1 MPGPGF
7 IAKVGAAQTHGAYS
21 VFESMLPP
29 GLPGPAPHV
38 HTAEGAW
45 YVIQGT
51 LKFVVDADE
60 FIAEAG
66 SFVLVP
72 RGVRH
77 SFSNV
82 GNEPAKH
89 LTIFSP
95 PRDALWTA
103 IGELRTAA
111 GNGSLNTEELIAL
124 YQKHGEALGA
134 LARGWVREHVGGYL
148 TLF

>member
-1 MPGPGF
+1 MPDPGF
-7 IAKVGAAQTHGAYS
+7 IAKAGAAETHGAYS
-21 VFESMLPP
+21 VFESILPP
-29 GLPGPAPHV
+29 GVPGPAPHL
-38 HTAEGAW
+38 HTAEEAW

-51 LKFVVDADE
+51 LKFVVGADE

-66 SFVLVP
+66 SFVLAP

-77 SFSNV
+77 SFANL
-82 GNEPAKH
+82 GKGPAKH

-103 IGELRTAA
+103 VSEMRLAA

-124 YQKHGEALGA
+124 YKEHGEALGA
-134 LARGWVREHVGGYL
+134 LARGVE
-148 TLF
+148 